1 MSTRMSSQRKIN
13 KLDIFTDRWKDKFT
27 ISSKE
32 DELILIFWK
41 RWKTFKAEERIK
53 ESFLS
58 KIFKI
63 TFSFVSIESNN

>member
-41 RWKTFKAEERIK
+41 RWKTFKAKERIK
-53 ESFLS
+53 ESVLS

-63 TFSFVSIESNN
+63 TFSFVSIKSNN